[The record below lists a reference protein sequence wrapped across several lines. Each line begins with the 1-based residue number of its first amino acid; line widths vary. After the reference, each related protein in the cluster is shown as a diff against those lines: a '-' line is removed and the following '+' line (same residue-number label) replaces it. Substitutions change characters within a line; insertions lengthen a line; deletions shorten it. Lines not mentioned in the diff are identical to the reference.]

1 MWLNENPLEV
11 ISGKLARGFIWVL
24 YDKAKVALEIVY
36 L

>member
-11 ISGKLARGFIWVL
+11 ISGKLARVL